1 MRYTVGKHPSG
12 RGYTIFDGTR
22 SLGQRF
28 DTKREASN
36 HRTKLNI
43 EDEYRQRPEFVA
55 EADVVKLRD
64 VPAGNRV
71 QLFERS
77 NDGPPDKPY
86 RKTWRC
92 VTVRGK
98 PSAGASGTMQVPCEN
113 SDGATVL
120 LSDDIACR
128 ILR

>member
-1 MRYTVGKHPSG
+1 MSYTAGKHEDGRHYTV
-12 RGYTIFDGTR
+12 FDGSR

-28 DTKREASN
+28 DTKKQASN
-36 HRTKLNI
+36 HAAKLNW
-43 EDEYRQRPEFVA
+43 EDEHRQRAEHFA
-55 EADVVKLRD
+55 EADIVKLRD
-64 VPAGNRV
+64 VPAGKFVR
-71 QLFERS
+71 LLERS

-120 LSDDIACR
+120 LSDDTACR